1 MRDYYKLCEELLHNW
16 RQKNVENIVNLLDE
30 KLEYYETPTDKISTI
45 KEIEKMC
52 KWIEEQNTSDIDFNI
67 LCENNECCILK

>member
-1 MRDYYKLCEELLHNW
+1 MRDYYKLCEELLDNW

-45 KEIEKMC
+45 KETRKM
-52 KWIEEQNTSDIDFNI
+52 
-67 LCENNECCILK
+67 